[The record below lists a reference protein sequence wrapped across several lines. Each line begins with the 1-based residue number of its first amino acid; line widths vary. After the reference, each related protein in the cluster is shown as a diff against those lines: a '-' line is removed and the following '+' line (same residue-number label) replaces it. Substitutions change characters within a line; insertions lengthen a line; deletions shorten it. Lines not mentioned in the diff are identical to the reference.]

1 MLQRAKSFMER
12 HERRLSVGAFALG
25 FLWDYL
31 TLTRIDRL
39 YDNVVLISYLA
50 ISLLAIIALSAYG
63 TGRLRGAV
71 GQRTVRTL
79 RFLLPFAFGGLFSGF
94 LIFYSQSGV
103 ALASAPFLLV
113 LGAFFVGNELLK
125 KHYERFI
132 FQMTVFFVA
141 LFAYSALIIPVLL
154 DRIGAGVFV
163 ISGITSLVVFFA
175 VLHMVKRV
183 AREEVERGRRTL
195 VPIVAIVFV
204 TFNLLYFNNM
214 IPPVPLSLREIGV
227 YHEVSRL
234 RTGEYLVSYEKPR
247 WYELGRETSK
257 VFHSS
262 SGEPIYALSSIY
274 APTGLSTSVVHRWSR
289 YDEREDKFIS
299 VTAVPF
305 IISGGRREGFRG
317 YTLKENITEGT
328 WRVDVETE
336 RGQTIGRLVFTVER
350 AFLSPSLETKVR

>member
-1 MLQRAKSFMER
+1 M
-12 HERRLSVGAFALG
+12 GAFALG
-25 FLWDYL
+25 FVWDYL

-39 YDNVVLISYLA
+39 YDNVVLVSYLA
-50 ISLLAIIALSAYG
+50 ISLVAIIALSAHG
-63 TGRLRGAV
+63 TGRLQGAL
-71 GQRTVRTL
+71 GRRAVRTL

-141 LFAYSALIIPVLL
+141 LFAYSALVIPILL
-154 DRIGAGVFV
+154 DRIGAGVFIV
-163 ISGITSLVVFFA
+163 SGIASLAIFFA
-175 VLHMVKRV
+175 VLRIVKRV
-183 AREEVERGRRTL
+183 AKEEVERGHRTL

-227 YHEVSRL
+227 YHDVSRL

-247 WYELGRETSK
+247 WHELGRETSK
-257 VFHSS
+257 VFHYTE
-262 SGEPIYALSSIY
+262 GEPVYALSSIY

-289 YDEREDKFIS
+289 YDEEKNEFVS
-299 VTAVPF
+299 MNAVPF

-317 YTLKENITEGT
+317 YTLKENISEGV
-328 WRVDVETE
+328 WRVDVP
-336 RGQTIGRLVFTVER
+336 
-350 AFLSPSLETKVR
+350 PSLETEVR